1 METLNLQVTAI
12 VNSYMNDKAREF
24 ISAINEKYETVSVE
38 DITQM
43 WKDILKS
50 SGGIPEAGKKKK
62 IKKLVTGKSSWNI
75 FCSKFRPSVKEEL
88 EKSEP
93 SLAGKELNSRIA
105 KELSKRWKL
114 LSQEEKDEYKSDA
127 KKKVNDLPD
136 GSGEGLNPEI

>member
-12 VNSYMNDKAREF
+12 VNSYMNDKAQEL

-50 SGGIPEAGKKKK
+50 SGGIPEAAKRKK

-75 FCSKFRPSVKEEL
+75 FCTKFRSSVKEEL

-114 LSQEEKDEYKSDA
+114 LTQEEKDEYKSDA
-127 KKKVNDLPD
+127 KKNVNDLPD
-136 GSGEGLNPEI
+136 GSGEGLNPNI

>member
-12 VNSYMNDKAREF
+12 VNSYMNDKAQEL
-24 ISAINEKYETVSVE
+24 ISAINEKYETISVE

-43 WKDILKS
+43 WKDILKA
-50 SGGIPEAGKKKK
+50 SGGIPEAAKRKK

-75 FCSKFRPSVKEEL
+75 FCTKFRSSVKEEL
-88 EKSEP
+88 EESEP

-114 LSQEEKDEYKSDA
+114 LTQEEKDEYKSDA
-127 KKKVNDLPD
+127 KKNVNDLPD
-136 GSGEGLNPEI
+136 GSGEGLNPNI